1 MDNRAN
7 SEKNRFF
14 SDHGTG
20 DLLIFV
26 LSDSIGSTA
35 MSMASAAMSQFDVSD
50 PVVRLLPKIASIAEV
65 RDYLS
70 EHLRAKS
77 NAIVFYTIADHT
89 LRDEVSRYLTGM
101 GLDYVDLLGPS
112 ILTLAKVLG
121 EEPHW
126 QAGANRKLDEA
137 YFRRVEAMDFA
148 VDHDDGRRPED
159 YTEADIVLMGVSRTS
174 KTPLS
179 MYLASCGYKVAN
191 LPLAPG
197 MEPPKEIFEV
207 DSWRLFGLMSSVNV
221 LSDIRAR
228 RLGEAMEVA
237 GEYASADYIEKDL
250 AEARALMRRLGCI
263 VVRTDNRAIEETSA
277 EIIHYYEMGLE
288 ATRRREAENEED

>member
-1 MDNRAN
+1 MDN
-7 SEKNRFF
+7 STLSDQNRFF
-14 SDHGTG
+14 SEHDVG
-20 DLLIFV
+20 DLLILV

-35 MSMASAAMSQFDVSD
+35 MSMASAAMSQFDVND
-50 PVVRLLPKIASIAEV
+50 PVVKLLPKITSIAEV
-65 RDYLS
+65 RDFLS

-77 NAIVFYTIADHT
+77 TPIVFYTIADFT

-112 ILTLAKVLG
+112 ILTLAKVVG

-137 YFRRVEAMDFA
+137 YFRRVEAMDYA

-159 YTEADIVLMGVSRTS
+159 YKDADIILLGVSRTS

-197 MEPPKEIFEV
+197 MIPPPEIFEI
-207 DSWRLFGLMSSVNV
+207 DSWHLFGLMSSVSV
-221 LSDIRAR
+221 LSDIRTR
-228 RLGEAMEVA
+228 RLGEAIEVA
-237 GEYASADYIEKDL
+237 GEYATAEYIERDL
-250 AEARALMRRLGCI
+250 AEARALMRKLGCI

-288 ATRRREAENEED
+288 ATKRRERESE

>member
-1 MDNRAN
+1 MDM
-7 SEKNRFF
+7 SKKSDQNRFF
-14 SDHGTG
+14 SDHDAG
-20 DLLIFV
+20 DLTIFV

-35 MSMASAAMSQFDVSD
+35 MSMASAALSQFDVPD
-50 PVVRLLPKIASIAEV
+50 PTVRLLPKITSIAEV

-77 NAIVFYTIADHT
+77 TSVVFYTIADLT
-89 LRDEVSRYLTGM
+89 LREEVSRYLKGM
-101 GLDYVDLLGPS
+101 GLPEVDLLGPP
-112 ILTLAKVLG
+112 ILTLAKALG

-148 VDHDDGRRPED
+148 VDHDDGRRPEGYKD
-159 YTEADIVLMGVSRTS
+159 ADIILMGVSRTS

-197 MEPPKEIFEV
+197 MEPPAEIFEV
-207 DSWRLFGLMSSVNV
+207 DSWRIFGLMSSVHV

-228 RLGEAMEVA
+228 RLGPDMMEVA
-237 GEYASADYIEKDL
+237 GDYASEEYIERDL

-277 EIIHYYEMGLE
+277 EIIQYYEMGLE
-288 ATRRREAENEED
+288 ATRSREAAGQQ

>member
-1 MDNRAN
+1 MDN
-7 SEKNRFF
+7 STLSDQNRFF
-14 SDHGTG
+14 SEHDVG
-20 DLLIFV
+20 DLLILV

-35 MSMASAAMSQFDVSD
+35 MSMASAAMSQFDVND
-50 PVVRLLPKIASIAEV
+50 PVVKLLPKITSIAEV
-65 RDYLS
+65 RDFLS

-77 NAIVFYTIADHT
+77 TPIVFYTIADFT

-112 ILTLAKVLG
+112 ILTLAKVVG

-137 YFRRVEAMDFA
+137 YFRRVEAMDYA

-159 YTEADIVLMGVSRTS
+159 YKDADIILLGVSRTS

-197 MEPPKEIFEV
+197 MIPPPEIFEI
-207 DSWRLFGLMSSVNV
+207 DSWHLFGLMSSVSV
-221 LSDIRAR
+221 LSDIRTR
-228 RLGEAMEVA
+228 RLGDAIEVA
-237 GEYASADYIEKDL
+237 GEYATAEYIERDL
-250 AEARALMRRLGCI
+250 AEARALMRKLGCI

-288 ATRRREAENEED
+288 ATKRRERESE

>member
-1 MDNRAN
+1 MDMSTK

-14 SDHGTG
+14 SDEGQG
-20 DLLIFV
+20 GLLIFV

-35 MSMASAAMSQFDVSD
+35 MSMASAALSQFDVVN
-50 PVVRLLPKIASIAEV
+50 PTVKLLPKIESIAEV

-70 EHLRAKS
+70 EHLRSKS
-77 NAIVFYTIADHT
+77 TAVVFYTIADLT
-89 LRDEVSRYLTGM
+89 LRGEVSTYLKGM
-101 GLDYVDLLGPS
+101 GLPEVDLLGPP
-112 ILTLAKVLG
+112 ILTLAKALG

-148 VDHDDGRRPED
+148 VDHDDGRRPEG
-159 YTEADIVLMGVSRTS
+159 YKEADIILMGVSRTS

-197 MEPPKEIFEV
+197 MKPPKEIFEV
-207 DSWRLFGLMSSVNV
+207 DSWRIFGLMSSVHL

-228 RLGEAMEVA
+228 RLGAALEVA
-237 GEYASADYIEKDL
+237 GDYASEEYIERDL
-250 AEARALMRRLGCI
+250 AEARALMRKLGCI
-263 VVRTDNRAIEETSA
+263 VVRTDNRAIEETAA
-277 EIIHYYEMGLE
+277 EIIQYFEMGLE
-288 ATRRREAENEED
+288 ATRAREIQEDE